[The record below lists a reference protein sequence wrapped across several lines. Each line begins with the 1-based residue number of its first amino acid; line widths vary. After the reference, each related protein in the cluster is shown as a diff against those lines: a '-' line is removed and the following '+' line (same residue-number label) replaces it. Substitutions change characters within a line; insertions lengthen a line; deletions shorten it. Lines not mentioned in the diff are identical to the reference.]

1 LIKHTF
7 LSIANGGEHSLP
19 LRIIKKEEKEVS
31 AVVEYIKWDM
41 RSKLHSKKEENNI
54 LNDCF
59 GTHLFF
65 ASATTVA
72 LVGKVC

>member
-31 AVVEYIKWDM
+31 AVVELYKM
-41 RSKLHSKKEENNI
+41 GYE
-54 LNDCF
+54 
-59 GTHLFF
+59 
-65 ASATTVA
+65 
-72 LVGKVC
+72 